1 MSILFLSGISA
12 EENKGIFK
20 KNCSQAKYMS
30 NHKKQCWLL
39 YFKKQEI
46 RVREFY
52 DKQMIHD
59 SLLTKSDATN
69 HRQKIKDIQIATKKL
84 LLSREWTH
92 FYFRDQYYTKIMS
105 ELLSISQQKTIQTIM
120 EIPTYPYYKEQL
132 NVAPNKLKG
141 GLSLVWNYL
150 GDRLYEKKCNKIA
163 VIEAKTS
170 NKKKAK
176 MVSFYN
182 GVDPD
187 NLPVN
192 LYQKNEEQPT
202 HRVVA
207 VGNFYPYHGLDRL
220 IEGLEYYYRT
230 KDEIAPEVFFDIVGG
245 GPAIEEL
252 KQLVASYR
260 LQGYVIFHG
269 YKDRQ
274 ELEQLYGEAS
284 MAIGTLKLHL
294 RGANIETAIKVSEA
308 LYQGIPVITSGETP
322 FFSAV
327 KQNIYQVKD
336 DDSPIS
342 INEMLKFLGKKR
354 IPVGDQVL
362 LDLFSWEKI
371 IEKIVNFGSEN

>member
-1 MSILFLSGISA
+1 
-12 EENKGIFK
+12 
-20 KNCSQAKYMS
+20 
-30 NHKKQCWLL
+30 
-39 YFKKQEI
+39 
-46 RVREFY
+46 
-52 DKQMIHD
+52 
-59 SLLTKSDATN
+59 
-69 HRQKIKDIQIATKKL
+69 
-84 LLSREWTH
+84 
-92 FYFRDQYYTKIMS
+92 
-105 ELLSISQQKTIQTIM
+105 
-120 EIPTYPYYKEQL
+120 
-132 NVAPNKLKG
+132 
-141 GLSLVWNYL
+141 
-150 GDRLYEKKCNKIA
+150 
-163 VIEAKTS
+163 
-170 NKKKAK
+170 

-187 NLPVN
+187 NLPV
-192 LYQKNEEQPT
+192 
-202 HRVVA
+202 
-207 VGNFYPYHGLDRL
+207 NFYPYHGLDRL

-342 INEMLKFLGKKR
+342 INEMLQFLGKKR